1 MERRPPTD
9 IVLGHTDMDP
19 IFNLSVVCTCILRL
33 QLRSQMK
40 STWLYTWK
48 DNRHLPGVD
57 DEHVED
63 NVPCLP
69 MVGFWAVMDAANQR
83 LSLPR

>member
-1 MERRPPTD
+1 
-9 IVLGHTDMDP
+9 
-19 IFNLSVVCTCILRL
+19 
-33 QLRSQMK
+33 MK
-40 STWLYTWK
+40 STWFYTWK